1 MSRLE
6 IDKDNPLYDLIDVVI
21 EPGFYKDQ
29 GNYSHGKKLSIS
41 QLVEAYK
48 ELESL
53 EWLKHELEYISKYV
67 KERFKHE

>member
-1 MSRLE
+1 MGRIE
-6 IDKDNPLYDLIDVVI
+6 IDKDNPLYNLIDVVV
-21 EPGFYKDQ
+21 ELGFYNSQAD
-29 GNYSHGKKLSIS
+29 YSKGKKMTIA

-67 KERFKHE
+67 KERFKQ